1 MKRKLFA
8 ILIAALFLAGCAGIQ
23 VSDDA
28 SQAVLYKL
36 AGHRLGYEL
45 GKADPATAQ
54 IVAKAAD
61 GIIQTIETG
70 TTAEALS
77 VLLQEGLAK
86 LAAGYQNDPALAAEV
101 AIVAELVIFKGSEV
115 NFGKG
120 LQHLGTLHDALDV
133 DAYKIYLAQMK
144 AGLEGYKLGYAL
156 ALAVAAK

>member
-1 MKRKLFA
+1 MIIKFFHRGEEMKRKLFA

-115 NFGKG
+115 N
-120 LQHLGTLHDALDV
+120 V

>member
-8 ILIAALFLAGCAGIQ
+8 ILIAALFIAGCAGIQ
-23 VSDDA
+23 VQDDA

-45 GKADPATAQ
+45 GKKDPATAQ

-115 NFGKG
+115 N
-120 LQHLGTLHDALDV
+120 V

-144 AGLEGYKLGYAL
+144 AGMEGYKMGYAL
-156 ALAVAAK
+156 ALLVAAK

>member
-61 GIIQTIETG
+61 GIIQTIESG
-70 TTAEALS
+70 TTAPALS
-77 VLLQEGLAK
+77 ALLQESLAK

-115 NFGKG
+115 N
-120 LQHLGTLHDALDV
+120 V

>member
-101 AIVAELVIFKGSEV
+101 AIVAELVICKGSEV
-115 NFGKG
+115 N
-120 LQHLGTLHDALDV
+120 V

-144 AGLEGYKLGYAL
+144 AGMEGYKMGYAL
-156 ALAVAAK
+156 ALLVAAK

>member
-1 MKRKLFA
+1 MKKYFVL
-8 ILIAALFLAGCAGIQ
+8 ILAALFLAGCAGIQ
-23 VSDDA
+23 VQDDA
-28 SQAVLYKL
+28 AQAVIYKL
-36 AGHRLGYEL
+36 AGHRLGYEM
-45 GKADPATAQ
+45 GKKDPVTEQ
-54 IVAKAAD
+54 IALKACD

-115 NFGKG
+115 N
-120 LQHLGTLHDALDV
+120 V

>member
-8 ILIAALFLAGCAGIQ
+8 ILIAALFIAGCAGIQ
-23 VSDDA
+23 VQDDA

-45 GKADPATAQ
+45 GKKDPATAQ

-86 LAAGYQNDPALAAEV
+86 LAAGYANDPALAAEV

-115 NFGKG
+115 N
-120 LQHLGTLHDALDV
+120 V
-133 DAYKIYLAQMK
+133 EAYKAYLAQMK
-144 AGLEGYKLGYAL
+144 AGMEGYKMGYAL
-156 ALAVAAK
+156 ALLVAAK

>member
-8 ILIAALFLAGCAGIQ
+8 ILIAALFIAGCAGIQ
-23 VSDDA
+23 VQDDA

-115 NFGKG
+115 N
-120 LQHLGTLHDALDV
+120 V

-156 ALAVAAK
+156 ALAVEAK

>member
-61 GIIQTIETG
+61 GIIQTIESG
-70 TTAEALS
+70 TTAPALS
-77 VLLQEGLAK
+77 ALRQESLAK

-115 NFGKG
+115 N
-120 LQHLGTLHDALDV
+120 V

>member
-45 GKADPATAQ
+45 GKKDPATAQ

-86 LAAGYQNDPALAAEV
+86 LAAGYANDPALAAEV

-115 NFGKG
+115 N
-120 LQHLGTLHDALDV
+120 V
-133 DAYKIYLAQMK
+133 EAYKAYLAQMK
-144 AGLEGYKLGYAL
+144 AGMEGYKMGYAL
-156 ALAVAAK
+156 ALLVAAK

>member
-8 ILIAALFLAGCAGIQ
+8 ILIAALFIAGCAGIQ
-23 VSDDA
+23 VQDDA

-54 IVAKAAD
+54 IAAKAVD

-70 TTAEALS
+70 TTAPALS
-77 VLLQEGLAK
+77 ALLQEGLAK
-86 LAAGYQNDPALAAEV
+86 LAAGYANDPALAAEV
-101 AIVAELVIFKGSEV
+101 AIVAELVVFKGSEV
-115 NFGKG
+115 N
-120 LQHLGTLHDALDV
+120 V
-133 DAYKIYLAQMK
+133 EAYKAYLSQMK
-144 AGLEGYKLGYAL
+144 AGMEGYKLGYAL

>member
-115 NFGKG
+115 N
-120 LQHLGTLHDALDV
+120 V

-156 ALAVAAK
+156 ALAVEAK

>member
-115 NFGKG
+115 N
-120 LQHLGTLHDALDV
+120 V

-144 AGLEGYKLGYAL
+144 AGMEGYKMGYAL
-156 ALAVAAK
+156 ALLVAAK

>member
-1 MKRKLFA
+1 MKKLFA
-8 ILIAALFLAGCAGIQ
+8 IIIAALFLAGCAGIQ

-45 GKADPATAQ
+45 GKKDPATAQ

-86 LAAGYQNDPALAAEV
+86 LAAGYANDPALAAEV

-115 NFGKG
+115 N
-120 LQHLGTLHDALDV
+120 V
-133 DAYKIYLAQMK
+133 EAYKIYLAQMK
-144 AGLEGYKLGYAL
+144 AGMEGYKMGYAL
-156 ALAVAAK
+156 ALLVAAK

>member
-115 NFGKG
+115 N
-120 LQHLGTLHDALDV
+120 V

-144 AGLEGYKLGYAL
+144 AGMEGYKLGYAL

>member
-1 MKRKLFA
+1 MKTKHMQMVAVLV
-8 ILIAALFLAGCAGIQ
+8 AALFLAGCAGIQ

-45 GKADPATAQ
+45 GKKDPATAQ

-70 TTAEALS
+70 TTAPALS
-77 VLLQEGLAK
+77 ALLQEGLAK

-101 AIVAELVIFKGSEV
+101 AIVAELVIFKG
-115 NFGKG
+115 N
-120 LQHLGTLHDALDV
+120 QLDTE
-133 DAYKIYLAQMK
+133 AYKQYVSQMK
-144 AGLEGYKLGYAL
+144 AGMEGFKLGYAL
-156 ALAVAAK
+156 ALAVAVK

>member
-1 MKRKLFA
+1 MKK
-8 ILIAALFLAGCAGIQ
+8 ILVLIIAALFLAGCAGIQ
-23 VSDDA
+23 VQDDA

-115 NFGKG
+115 N
-120 LQHLGTLHDALDV
+120 V

>member
-1 MKRKLFA
+1 MKKYFA
-8 ILIAALFLAGCAGIQ
+8 LILAALFLAGCAGIQ

-115 NFGKG
+115 N
-120 LQHLGTLHDALDV
+120 V

-144 AGLEGYKLGYAL
+144 AGMEGYKMGYAL
-156 ALAVAAK
+156 ALLVAAK

>member
-1 MKRKLFA
+1 MKK
-8 ILIAALFLAGCAGIQ
+8 ILVLIIAALFLAGCAGIQ

-36 AGHRLGYEL
+36 AGHRLGYEM
-45 GKADPATAQ
+45 GKKDPATAQ
-54 IVAKAAD
+54 IALKAAD

-77 VLLQEGLAK
+77 ALLQEGLAK

-115 NFGKG
+115 N
-120 LQHLGTLHDALDV
+120 V

>member
-61 GIIQTIETG
+61 GIIQTIESG
-70 TTAEALS
+70 TTAPALS
-77 VLLQEGLAK
+77 ALLQESLAK

-101 AIVAELVIFKGSEV
+101 AIVAELVVFQGGSIDTE
-115 NFGKG
+115 
-120 LQHLGTLHDALDV
+120 
-133 DAYKIYLAQMK
+133 AYKQYVAGMK
-144 AGLEGYKLGYAL
+144 AGLEGFKLGYLL
-156 ALAVAAK
+156 AQAVAVK

>member
-1 MKRKLFA
+1 MKK
-8 ILIAALFLAGCAGIQ
+8 ILVLIIAALFLAGCAGIQ

-101 AIVAELVIFKGSEV
+101 AIVAELVIGSEV
-115 NFGKG
+115 N
-120 LQHLGTLHDALDV
+120 V
-133 DAYKIYLAQMK
+133 DKIYLAQMK
-144 AGLEGYKLGYAL
+144 AGMEGYKMGYAL
-156 ALAVAAK
+156 ALLVAAK

>member
-1 MKRKLFA
+1 MKEDTMKKYFA
-8 ILIAALFLAGCAGIQ
+8 LILAALFLAGCAGIQ

-115 NFGKG
+115 N
-120 LQHLGTLHDALDV
+120 V

>member
-1 MKRKLFA
+1 MKK
-8 ILIAALFLAGCAGIQ
+8 ILVLIIAALFLAGCAGIQ

-70 TTAEALS
+70 TTAPALS
-77 VLLQEGLAK
+77 ALLQESLAK
-86 LAAGYQNDPALAAEV
+86 LAAGYADDPALAAEV

-115 NFGKG
+115 N
-120 LQHLGTLHDALDV
+120 V

>member
-8 ILIAALFLAGCAGIQ
+8 ILIAALFIAGCAGIQ
-23 VSDDA
+23 VQDDA

-115 NFGKG
+115 N
-120 LQHLGTLHDALDV
+120 V

>member
-70 TTAEALS
+70 TTAPALS
-77 VLLQEGLAK
+77 ALLQESLAK
-86 LAAGYQNDPALAAEV
+86 LAAGYADDPALAAEV

-115 NFGKG
+115 N
-120 LQHLGTLHDALDV
+120 V

-144 AGLEGYKLGYAL
+144 AGMEGYKLGYAL
-156 ALAVAAK
+156 AMLVAVK

>member
-1 MKRKLFA
+1 MKKIIVL
-8 ILIAALFLAGCAGIQ
+8 IIAALFIAGCAGIQ
-23 VSDDA
+23 VQDDA

-70 TTAEALS
+70 TTAPALS
-77 VLLQEGLAK
+77 ALLQESLAK
-86 LAAGYQNDPALAAEV
+86 LAAGYADDPALAAEV

-115 NFGKG
+115 N
-120 LQHLGTLHDALDV
+120 V
-133 DAYKIYLAQMK
+133 EAYKAYLSQMK

>member
-1 MKRKLFA
+1 MKK
-8 ILIAALFLAGCAGIQ
+8 ILVLIIAALFLVGCAGIQ

-45 GKADPATAQ
+45 GKKDPATAQ

-70 TTAEALS
+70 TTAPALS
-77 VLLQEGLAK
+77 ALLQESLAK

-101 AIVAELVIFKGSEV
+101 AIVAELVVFKGSTV
-115 NFGKG
+115 N
-120 LQHLGTLHDALDV
+120 V
-133 DAYKIYLAQMK
+133 DAYKVYLSQMK

-156 ALAVAAK
+156 ALAVAQK

>member
-8 ILIAALFLAGCAGIQ
+8 ILIAALFLAGCAGMQ
-23 VSDDA
+23 VGDDA

-115 NFGKG
+115 N
-120 LQHLGTLHDALDV
+120 V

-156 ALAVAAK
+156 ALAVEAK

>member
-1 MKRKLFA
+1 MKK
-8 ILIAALFLAGCAGIQ
+8 ILVLIIAALFLMGCAGIQ
-23 VSDDA
+23 VQDDA
-28 SQAVLYKL
+28 TQTVLYKL

-45 GKADPATAQ
+45 GKKDPATAQ

-61 GIIQTIETG
+61 GIIQTIESG
-70 TTAEALS
+70 TTAPALS
-77 VLLQEGLAK
+77 ALLQESLAK

-115 NFGKG
+115 N
-120 LQHLGTLHDALDV
+120 V

-156 ALAVAAK
+156 AIAVAAK